1 MNTIQKARILGE
13 SGKYDV
19 CGGEICKPPEFT
31 GGLENLPGI
40 IKAKTQ
46 NGHLCSLLKTLQTNK
61 CKHDCKYCAN
71 RAGCQSK
78 LTEFEPA
85 ELAGLFN
92 VLVSKGIVTG
102 LFLSSGVGGDPDVM
116 TEKMLRTIR
125 LVRHK
130 YRFQG
135 YIHFKVLPGTSFE
148 LIKQASEL
156 SSRLSINIEAPNKSR
171 LSELSSVKELQSDI
185 IKRQAWIKRVEPRGG
200 QTTQI
205 IIGASNETDLEV
217 LKMAKW
223 EYNRMNLRRVY
234 YSSFS
239 PVKHTPLENK
249 EKVPQTRAN
258 HLYNCDWLL
267 REYKY
272 KLSEIKEVLIDDM
285 LPNKDPK
292 IAIAE
297 NILTEPVNIE
307 DADYNEL
314 IRVPGIG
321 LKTAQ
326 KIIALRENNKVKSD
340 TLKKC
345 GVVMKRAGPFIRVG
359 GEQQT
364 RLNLSSFHNR

>member
-1 MNTIQKARILGE
+1 MNTLEKARLLGDA
-13 SGKYDV
+13 GKYDV
-19 CGGEICKPPEFT
+19 CGGEICKPPEIT
-31 GGLENLPGI
+31 DGLHNLPGV

-46 NGHLCSLLKTLQTNK
+46 NGHFCSLLKTLQTNK
-61 CKHDCKYCAN
+61 CKHDCRYCAN
-71 RAGCQSK
+71 RAGCGQRK

-85 ELAGLFN
+85 ELADFFN
-92 VLVSKGIVTG
+92 KLVERDIVTG
-102 LFLSSGVGGDPDVM
+102 LFLSSGVAGDPDVM
-116 TEKMLRTIR
+116 TEKMLRTVR

-130 YRFQG
+130 YKFQG
-135 YIHFKVLPGTSFE
+135 YIHFKVLPGTSYD

-156 SSRLSINIEAPNKSR
+156 VSRLSINVEAPNKSR

-185 IKRQAWIKRVEPRGG
+185 IRRQAWIKRVEPRGG

-205 IIGASNETDLEV
+205 IIGASDETDLEV

-223 EYNRMNLRRVY
+223 EYMNMDLKRVY
-234 YSSFS
+234 YSAFS
-239 PVKHTPLENK
+239 PLKNTPLENRKK
-249 EKVPQTRAN
+249 ESPSRAN

-272 KLSEIKEVLIDDM
+272 KLSEIKEVLVDEM

-292 IAIAE
+292 LAIAE

-307 DADYNEL
+307 DAVYDEL

-326 KIIALRENNKVKSD
+326 KIIAFRENKKLKSD
-340 TLKKC
+340 NLKKC

-359 GEQQT
+359 GEQQI
-364 RLNLSSFHNR
+364 RLGAFT